1 MRCTKSEK
9 LYLLELFK
17 DIFNENNI
25 EIVTS
30 YDNYRELDE
39 PMDPEHKIYDVIR
52 VDTNRII
59 CKVVWTPAEY
69 RVYLKWRAEHE

>member
-1 MRCTKSEK
+1 MKCTKSEK

-30 YDNYRELDE
+30 YDNYTEHE
-39 PMDPEHKIYDVIR
+39 PMDPEYKIYDVIK
-52 VDTNRII
+52 VDTKRIL